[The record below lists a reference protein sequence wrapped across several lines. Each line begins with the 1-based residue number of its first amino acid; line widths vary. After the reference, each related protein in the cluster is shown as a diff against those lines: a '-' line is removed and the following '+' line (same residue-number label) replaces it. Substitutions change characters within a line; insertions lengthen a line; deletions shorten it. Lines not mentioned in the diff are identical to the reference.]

1 MSLSPP
7 AVARE
12 PIHTRRIECHGYL
25 RADGLWDVEGHLTDV
40 KTYAFENTFR
50 GAVPPGT
57 PVHEMWIRVT
67 VDTHLVIHDIEAATD
82 HSPFPICPAATV
94 NFSRLK
100 GLRISAGFLSQVRK
114 LLGGT
119 EGCTHLVELMGPIAT
134 TAFQSIFPYRERLRQ
149 AAGKPSSD
157 PQKKPLL
164 LDTCH
169 GFASDGEVVKQLWPK
184 FYTGS

>member
-1 MSLSPP
+1 MTAATLAGCSSIARWQVGNTVPVACNLFTSSLSI
-7 AVARE
+7 AGGSIRSLLE
-12 PIHTRRIECHGYL
+12 TTTHE
-25 RADGLWDVEGHLTDV
+25 GLV
-40 KTYAFENTFR
+40 FQ
-50 GAVPPGT
+50 
-57 PVHEMWIRVT
+57 
-67 VDTHLVIHDIEAATD
+67 
-82 HSPFPICPAATV
+82 AATV